1 MFPAFLFG
9 FFIHLSGTKYVSLL
23 IFRRFHLS
31 ITTFSD
37 LNLSEPILRALKDM
51 GFSAP
56 TEIQARAI
64 PAILAGPDVIGK
76 SHTGTGKTVAFGVP
90 SVMCTEPTG
99 ETQVLILC
107 PTRELAQQ
115 AEGEIRKICKYLEGI
130 RVLAVYGGDPI
141 TSQIRQL
148 KRGIEIVVGTPGR
161 VMDLMRRHALDL
173 TGLKIAVL
181 DEADEMLNMGFRED
195 IETILQSTP
204 NERQTILFSA
214 TMPPEIMEITGEY
227 QKEPVLIE
235 AGSQTE
241 RTMDTIKQYYSEVP
255 RGEKERALT
264 LLLHAHQPKLS
275 IIFCNTKK
283 MVDELVRYLG
293 EHGFQASAL
302 HGDMKQDM
310 RTAVMNSFK
319 SGRTPI
325 LIATDVAARGIDVD
339 DVDTVYNFD
348 IPQDFEYY
356 IHRIG
361 RTGRAGRSGC
371 SYTLIDGP
379 RQAAVVRSIE
389 RFTKAKIEQ
398 LPLPDY
404 QTIANQRSQ
413 TLGDVIEGVLLEK
426 ANGSEQRFCVHSILE
441 KLGQN
446 GYSHEQ
452 IAEAALEHLLT
463 QEMARIPEVKAP
475 KMQKQKP
482 LAALKEGCV
491 RLRVSVGRNQKVAP
505 NHIVAA
511 IAEGT
516 GISGKRIGKIQ
527 CFGDYS
533 LVEVPEEISKRIVK
547 DMVGMPVGGF
557 NADIRMY
564 QEGARHSSN
573 KKSSQTGRNH
583 HRNGHRTPPSHG
595 HGRGKGN
602 KHSKSGHKR

>member
-1 MFPAFLFG
+1 M
-9 FFIHLSGTKYVSLL
+9 
-23 IFRRFHLS
+23 S

-37 LNLSEPILRALKDM
+37 LNLSEPILRALSDM

-90 SVMCTEPTG
+90 SVMSTKPTG
-99 ETQVLILC
+99 ETQVLVLC

-148 KRGIEIVVGTPGR
+148 KRGVEIVVGTPGR

-173 TGLKIAVL
+173 KGLKIAVL

-227 QKEPVLIE
+227 QRDPVLIE
-235 AGSQTE
+235 AGNRTE
-241 RTMDTIKQYYSEVP
+241 RTMDTIKQYYSEVL

-264 LLLHAHQPKLS
+264 LLLHAQQPKLS

-293 EHGFQASAL
+293 EHGFQSSAL

-310 RTAVMNSFK
+310 RTSVMNSFK

-361 RTGRAGRSGC
+361 RTGRAGRSGS

-379 RQAAVVRSIE
+379 RQAAVIRSIE
-389 RFTKAKIEQ
+389 RFTKAKIEH

-413 TLGDVIEGVLLEK
+413 ALGNVIEGVLLEK
-426 ANGSEQRFCVHSILE
+426 ANGTEQRFCVHSILE
-441 KLGQN
+441 KLGEC
-446 GYSHEQ
+446 GYTHEQ
-452 IAEAALEHLLT
+452 IAEAALEHLLA

-475 KMQKQKP
+475 KIRQPKP
-482 LAALKEGCV
+482 LAALRDGCV

-533 LVEVPEEISKRIVK
+533 LVEVPEELSKRIVR
-547 DMVGMPVGGF
+547 DMSDMPVGGF
-557 NADIRMY
+557 NADIRVY
-564 QEGARHSSN
+564 QEGLARHAA
-573 KKSSQTGRNH
+573 KKSSQTARNH

-602 KHSKSGHKR
+602 KHSKNGRKR

>member
-1 MFPAFLFG
+1 M
-9 FFIHLSGTKYVSLL
+9 
-23 IFRRFHLS
+23 S

-37 LNLSEPILRALKDM
+37 LNLSEPILRALSDM

-90 SVMCTEPTG
+90 SVMSTKPTG
-99 ETQVLILC
+99 ETQVLVLC

-148 KRGIEIVVGTPGR
+148 KRGVEIVVGTPGR

-173 TGLKIAVL
+173 KGLKIAVL

-227 QKEPVLIE
+227 QRDPVLIE
-235 AGSQTE
+235 AGNRTE

-264 LLLHAHQPKLS
+264 LLLHAQQPKLS

-293 EHGFQASAL
+293 EHGFQSSAL

-310 RTAVMNSFK
+310 RTSVMNSFK

-361 RTGRAGRSGC
+361 RTGRAGRSGS

-379 RQAAVVRSIE
+379 RQAAVIRSIE
-389 RFTKAKIEQ
+389 RFTKAKIEH

-413 TLGDVIEGVLLEK
+413 ALGNVIEGVLLEK
-426 ANGSEQRFCVHSILE
+426 ANGTEQRFCVHSILE
-441 KLGQN
+441 KLGEC
-446 GYSHEQ
+446 GYTHEQ
-452 IAEAALEHLLT
+452 IAEAALEHLLA

-475 KMQKQKP
+475 KIRQPKP
-482 LAALKEGCV
+482 LAALRDGCV
-491 RLRVSVGRNQKVAP
+491 RLRLSVGRNQKVAP

-533 LVEVPEEISKRIVK
+533 LVEVPEELSKRIVR
-547 DMVGMPVGGF
+547 DMSDMPVGGF
-557 NADIRMY
+557 NADIRVY
-564 QEGARHSSN
+564 QEGLARHAA

-602 KHSKSGHKR
+602 KHSKNGRKR